1 MDVDKI
7 KNLPLWT
14 LAVWLVIL
22 ACWLL
27 MGCRTKSVTEYVAVH
42 DTLRVL
48 SHDTVIKTVTKTVTK
63 KDSSERYHFIDV
75 EKMVVT
81 ERDRTVTLNERGDTT
96 RVNTDTR
103 TWLMQS
109 QRDSVGYYHE
119 RCDSLS
125 ELVGVYKARCDSL
138 QAIVDKTHDK
148 TTIKEPPWWERWG
161 GKIGFAIVGLLLL
174 MLILRQ
180 LKRAHVSDKT

>member
-1 MDVDKI
+1 MK
-7 KNLPLWT
+7 KWNSGLLW
-14 LAVWLVIL
+14 LGIVWG
-22 ACWLL
+22 ALL
-27 MGCRTKSVTEYVAVH
+27 IAFCLMSCRTKSVTEYVAVH

-48 SHDTVIKTVTKTVTK
+48 SHDTVTKTVTK
-63 KDSSERYHFIDV
+63 KVTKKDSTKKYHFIDV
-75 EKMVVT
+75 KKMMVT

-125 ELVGVYKARCDSL
+125 ELVDVYKARCDSL
-138 QAIVDKTHDK
+138 QTIVDKTHDK
-148 TTIKEPPWWERWG
+148 TIVKQPPWWERWG
-161 GKIGFAIVGLLLL
+161 GKIGFAVVGLLLL
-174 MLILRQ
+174 TFILRRLVKQ
-180 LKRAHVSDKT
+180 HISDKT